1 MTEFDDM
8 TASSNSRPTA
18 TSTGTP
24 TGTPTET
31 ATPTQTG
38 SGLFS
43 SLRYPGAKRYFAGL
57 AASMIGTW
65 MQSIALSWLIVKVL
79 DGGGRELGLVTVF
92 QFGPMLLLGL
102 YAGGLSDRLDK
113 RKLMLCTQFSMGTA
127 ALMLA
132 FVDFTGRESL
142 TFVYL
147 LSAVS
152 GLASA
157 FDTPVRRS
165 MIGDLVPKD
174 AVPNAM
180 SLNTGV
186 MTSTR
191 VLGMAVGGYVVRFAG
206 TEWCF
211 LINGLSYVAMMLAV
225 YGLEHRTHATRA
237 GASDGGVRTAIQHV
251 WRTPELRL
259 VMAAT
264 AVAAT
269 LTFNYQTT
277 FPLLIKDVFHND
289 ADSLGGLFAVTGA
302 GSFLG
307 ALVSARRREPSVEV
321 FLCGVAVMGIGA
333 LLLSTAGT
341 YGVGL
346 VMALPLGVGGGLLMS
361 QMSGLLT
368 SRSASSMRGRVLA
381 LQSVVFLGSTPI
393 GGPIVGAIADH
404 AGARW
409 ASAAG
414 GFGALLAAG
423 VGIAAWQH
431 LRRSGQSFPSVSAQR
446 PTLDRP

>member
-1 MTEFDDM
+1 MA
-8 TASSNSRPTA
+8 ASVES
-18 TSTGTP
+18 GTP
-24 TGTPTET
+24 GVDV
-31 ATPTQTG
+31 G

-43 SLRYPGAKRYFAGL
+43 SLKYPGAKRYFAGL
-57 AASMIGTW
+57 ATSMIGTW

-102 YAGGLSDRLDK
+102 YAGGLSDRMDK
-113 RKLMLCTQFSMGTA
+113 RKLMLCTQFFMGAA
-127 ALMLA
+127 ALLLA
-132 FVDFTGRESL
+132 FVDFTGRETL
-142 TFVYL
+142 GVVYL
-147 LSAVS
+147 LSAIS

-165 MIGDLVPKD
+165 MIGDLVPKE

-191 VLGMAVGGYVVRFAG
+191 VLGMAVGGYVVRYAG

-211 LINGLSYVAMMLAV
+211 LINGVSYIAMMLAV

-237 GASDGGVRTAIQHV
+237 DAANGGVRSALVHV
-251 WRTPELRL
+251 WHHRELRL

-277 FPLLIKDVFHND
+277 FPLLIKNVFHHD
-289 ADSLGGLFAVTGA
+289 ADSLGSLFAVTGA

-307 ALVSARRREPSVEV
+307 ALISARRREPSVEV
-321 FLCGVAVMGIGA
+321 FLVGVTTMGVGA
-333 LLLSTAGT
+333 LLLSVAGS
-341 YGVGL
+341 YAVGL
-346 VMALPLGVGGGLLMS
+346 VMALPLGIGGGLLMS

-414 GFGALLAAG
+414 GFGALLAAA
-423 VGIAAWQH
+423 VGIVTWRAVRVAH
-431 LRRSGQSFPSVSAQR
+431 RSLPNLVA
-446 PTLDRP
+446 D